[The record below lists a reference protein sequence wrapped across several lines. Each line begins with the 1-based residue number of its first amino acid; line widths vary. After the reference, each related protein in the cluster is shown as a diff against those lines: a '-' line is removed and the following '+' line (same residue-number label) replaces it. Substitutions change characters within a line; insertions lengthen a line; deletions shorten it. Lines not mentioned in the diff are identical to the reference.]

1 MQKRMNINQ
10 QKLHT
15 YAKNTHQKFT
25 LMFYLHFEQ
34 KNNQNVMMKKHSDN
48 LLQVCFLMNLFLREN
63 VIK

>member
-1 MQKRMNINQ
+1 MNTNQ

-34 KNNQNVMMKKHSDN
+34 KNNQNLMMKKKILIIYCKCALSIK
-48 LLQVCFLMNLFLREN
+48 N